1 MEKRRLQCLL
11 YDASPFSFMTGIRF
25 GLRENGEAMPF
36 MIGQGFLLNIS
47 KLGCGVF
54 EPLFVLDVSCKQIY
68 DGSYNQKLNFVLDC
82 RNFFYS
88 VSLDA

>member
-25 GLRENGEAMPF
+25 GFRENGEAMPF

-47 KLGCGVF
+47 KLGCGVSTEF
-54 EPLFVLDVSCKQIY
+54 SEPLFVLDVSCKQIY
-68 DGSYNQKLNFVLDC
+68 DGSHNC
-82 RNFFYS
+82 GC
-88 VSLDA
+88 A